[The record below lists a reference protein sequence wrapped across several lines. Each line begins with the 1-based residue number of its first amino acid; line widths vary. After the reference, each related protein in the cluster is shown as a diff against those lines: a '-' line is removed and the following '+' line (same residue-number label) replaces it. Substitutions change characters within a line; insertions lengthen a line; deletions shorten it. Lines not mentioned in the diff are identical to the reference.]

1 MKRKEDLSQKYA
13 TTFDELSK
21 DGALSPIIGLDM
33 VSSEQV
39 ATYLGVTSRELL
51 AARTKCKSDLDALG
65 VVSMNGRTAAARVPV
80 AERVDGVTYK
90 APLRNGQSITIPS
103 PPRVYYTA
111 AGVARVKE
119 ALERGVATAVV
130 PAPAPSTSIHSN
142 SMSVQPHDDIQIFDS
157 PEFGAI
163 RVTISENGEPLF
175 VAADVCR
182 ALEIGNP
189 SDAVARLDEDERTL
203 VSIEGASNGRPVN
216 AVTEPGLYGLVLGS
230 RKPEAKVF
238 KRWVKHE
245 VLPSIRKH
253 GAYMTSD
260 TLDQMIASPEF
271 GIKLLTA
278 LRDERDKNKA
288 LTAKI
293 EADQPKVDFAD
304 HISGY
309 KGTISVGSLAKLLSK
324 NGITIGRNKLYRWM
338 RDEKILNQD
347 NIPYQK
353 YMDTGY
359 FTVIETMK
367 NGYPYQVTRV
377 TGAGQLF
384 LQKRFARSCRC
395 S

>member
-21 DGALSPIIGLDM
+21 DCTLSPIVGLDM

-39 ATYLGVTSRELL
+39 AAYLGVTSRELL

-90 APLRNGQSITIPS
+90 VPLRNGQSITIPS

-119 ALERGVATAVV
+119 ELEWGTTKPTV
-130 PAPAPSTSIHSN
+130 PASAPSVSIRSN
-142 SMSVQPHDDIQIFDS
+142 STFPQSLDDVQIFDN
-157 PEFGAI
+157 PEFGQV
-163 RVTISENGEPLF
+163 RTLEENGKVLF
-175 VAADVCR
+175 CGKDVAKALGYKRPADAITAHCKGSVIR
-182 ALEIGNP
+182 RLPTAGGEQSVKFVLEGDIY
-189 SDAVARLDEDERTL
+189 RLAAKSELPGADKFESWIFDE
-203 VSIEGASNGRPVN
+203 VI
-216 AVTEPGLYGLVLGS
+216 
-230 RKPEAKVF
+230 
-238 KRWVKHE
+238 
-245 VLPSIRKH
+245 PSIRKH
-253 GAYMTSD
+253 GAYMTPD
-260 TLDQMIASPEF
+260 TIESV
-271 GIKLLTA
+271 LTDPDFIIRLA
-278 LRDERDKNKA
+278 TRLKDEQAKNKA

-377 TGAGQLF
+377 TGTGQLF